1 MLLPVSCWAFPIFL
15 HISDCCF
22 IGRGWQG
29 QCVVSNAQ
37 CIDYFVD
44 HTYGHLLFKED
55 FTSNRIKVL
64 CLRWQPL
71 FYFLYHGSEAGYL
84 PYHFRRCCYR
94 YTRKKA
100 SKFIA
105 FAYAVQT
112 ELQVEQ
118 KLEMLWKLHP
128 KATHICYA
136 YRLGSDQNRFRM
148 VDDGEPSNTAGKPIY
163 GQILN
168 HDVTDVVVFVVRY
181 YGGTKLGASG
191 LIAAYKDAASEVLTL
206 AAEKKK
212 REMMHHFHNRLC

>member
-1 MLLPVSCWAFPIFL
+1 MRTDTY
-15 HISDCCF
+15 HTIS
-22 IGRGWQG
+22 
-29 QCVVSNAQ
+29 
-37 CIDYFVD
+37 VD
-44 HTYGHLLFKED
+44 AVTD
-55 FTSNRIKVL
+55 
-64 CLRWQPL
+64 
-71 FYFLYHGSEAGYL
+71 
-84 PYHFRRCCYR
+84 
-94 YTRKKA
+94 TREKA

-118 KLEMLWKLHP
+118 KLELLWKSHP

-163 GQILN
+163 GQILS
-168 HDVTDVVVFVVRY
+168 HEVTDVVVFVVRY

-206 AAEKKK
+206 AGREEK
-212 REMMHHFHNRLC
+212 REMMRTVFTIDYAEMGQVLNALKSVDFEIGEKSFGETATVEAMCGVAEFDSKFLRFRSFLLGLPDEMINDDTEIPFCKISAQSIFRP

>member
-1 MLLPVSCWAFPIFL
+1 MRPDIY
-15 HISDCCF
+15 HTIS
-22 IGRGWQG
+22 
-29 QCVVSNAQ
+29 
-37 CIDYFVD
+37 
-44 HTYGHLLFKED
+44 ED
-55 FTSNRIKVL
+55 AVTD
-64 CLRWQPL
+64 
-71 FYFLYHGSEAGYL
+71 
-84 PYHFRRCCYR
+84 
-94 YTRKKA
+94 TREKA

-163 GQILN
+163 GQILS

-206 AAEKKK
+206 AGREEK
-212 REMMHHFHNRLC
+212 REMMRTIFTIDYAEMGQVLNALKWVEFEIGDKSFGETATVEALCGVAEFDSKFLRFRSFLLGLPDEMINDDTEIPYCKITSQSILRP

>member
-1 MLLPVSCWAFPIFL
+1 MEVRPDIY
-15 HISDCCF
+15 HTIS
-22 IGRGWQG
+22 
-29 QCVVSNAQ
+29 
-37 CIDYFVD
+37 
-44 HTYGHLLFKED
+44 ED
-55 FTSNRIKVL
+55 AVTD
-64 CLRWQPL
+64 
-71 FYFLYHGSEAGYL
+71 
-84 PYHFRRCCYR
+84 
-94 YTRKKA
+94 TREKA

-163 GQILN
+163 GQILS

-206 AAEKKK
+206 AGREEK
-212 REMMHHFHNRLC
+212 REMMRTIFTIDYAEMGQVLNALKWVEFEIGD